1 MLQIE
6 VFTCTLAA
14 VMVCCVI
21 CVISRT
27 EDLRKNSLCVTPYGT
42 GKSSNHMKGDFVAK
56 NRRMMKA
63 ALKRPY
69 CNKQTTLPPPHH
81 QSGGQQYNKTK
92 SNKTTDRYKRV
103 AIVHPPPSPRL

>member
-6 VFTCTLAA
+6 LFTCILAA

-21 CVISRT
+21 CVIFRT
-27 EDLRKNSLCVTPYGT
+27 EDLRKNPLCVTPYGT

-63 ALKRPY
+63 AMKRPY
-69 CNKQTTLPPPHH
+69 CNKKTSVPVSAIGAKQI
-81 QSGGQQYNKTK
+81 SGHLVRGIPTETQLFNPEK
-92 SNKTTDRYKRV
+92 
-103 AIVHPPPSPRL
+103 AG